1 MKRGEKNLLLGI
13 AGVVIALMVVNGVR
27 QTSVGKHDR
36 ELPFYTTADKDL
48 QHRGGML
55 YKELGCRHCHSL
67 WSVRDIMRNVPAPAL
82 DGMGSLRDREWL
94 YNYFSAENPQ
104 AILPSR
110 LKKEYQMP
118 SYAKLDENTR
128 NLLTDYIFSLKVR
141 DWYLDETRAA
151 ECRKL
156 TGGEC

>member
-13 AGVVIALMVVNGVR
+13 AAVIVLLMVVNGVR
-27 QTSVGKHDR
+27 QGSVKEHDR
-36 ELPFYTTADKDL
+36 ELPFYTTADNDL
-48 QHRGGML
+48 EHRGGML
-55 YKELGCRHCHSL
+55 LKELECRECHSL
-67 WSVRDIMRNVPAPAL
+67 WSVRDILRNVPAPAL
-82 DGMGSLRDREWL
+82 DGIGSLRDREWL
-94 YNYFSAENPQ
+94 YNYFSAKNPQ

-118 SYAKLDENTR
+118 SYAYLDEAQR

-141 DWYLDETRAA
+141 DWYLKDARTA

-156 TGGEC
+156 TGDEC

>member
-1 MKRGEKNLLLGI
+1 MRRGEKNLLIGM
-13 AGVVIALMVVNGVR
+13 AAVVIVLMIVNGVR
-27 QTSVGKHDR
+27 QESVKEHDR
-36 ELPFYTTADKDL
+36 ELPFYTTADNDL
-48 QHRGGML
+48 EHRGGML
-55 YKELGCRHCHSL
+55 YKELRCRECHSL

-94 YNYFSAENPQ
+94 YKYFSAENPQ

-118 SYAKLDENTR
+118 SYASLDEAQR
-128 NLLTDYIFSLKVR
+128 NLLTDYIFSLKVK
-141 DWYLDETRAA
+141 DWYLDEARAA

-156 TGGEC
+156 TGEEC

>member
-1 MKRGEKNLLLGI
+1 MKRGEKNLLIGI
-13 AGVVIALMVVNGVR
+13 GAVVVVLMIVNGVR
-27 QTSVGKHDR
+27 QGSVKEHDR
-36 ELPFYTTADKDL
+36 ELPFYTTADHDL
-48 QHRGGML
+48 EHRGGML
-55 YKELGCRHCHSL
+55 YKDLGCRECHSL
-67 WSVRDIMRNVPAPAL
+67 WSMRDILRNVPAPAL

-94 YNYFSAENPQ
+94 YKYFSAENPQ

-118 SYAKLDENTR
+118 SYAKLDEAQR

-141 DWYLDETRAA
+141 DWYLEDARAA